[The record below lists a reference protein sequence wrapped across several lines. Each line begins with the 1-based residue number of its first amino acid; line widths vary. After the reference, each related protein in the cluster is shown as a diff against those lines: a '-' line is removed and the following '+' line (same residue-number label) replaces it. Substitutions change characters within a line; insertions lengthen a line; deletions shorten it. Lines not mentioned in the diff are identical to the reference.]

1 MSNVCFIGCSWVR
14 GYNISDNETLPYLYS
29 EKHPNLNVINAGQNA
44 KSIFYYKHILKE
56 ILNYKTIDKVF
67 IGLTTFDRDY
77 VGIDGFIDAKKH
89 NKVNFEELT
98 KNYEIVWDMM
108 ENNFDLTPGLAWTSN
123 AQTKPD
129 FYEITKD
136 EEDYLHKQ
144 FRFVQEHNYK
154 LKYNDFTSFLRFWG
168 EYISNSTLQ
177 KEKYNFEILLLDN
190 YCKQNNIEVSFYRW
204 LDTIEIEDWVLN
216 SDAHIYN
223 QTVESYVNDKNLYI
237 DNGYHFNKIGN
248 KKVVEFLDET
258 N

>member
-108 ENNFDLTPGLAWTSN
+108 ENNFDL
-123 AQTKPD
+123 
-129 FYEITKD
+129 
-136 EEDYLHKQ
+136 
-144 FRFVQEHNYK
+144 VVK
-154 LKYNDFTSFLRFWG
+154 L
-168 EYISNSTLQ
+168 
-177 KEKYNFEILLLDN
+177 
-190 YCKQNNIEVSFYRW
+190 
-204 LDTIEIEDWVLN
+204 TIKFNVLN
-216 SDAHIYN
+216 N
-223 QTVESYVNDKNLYI
+223 QCVYYL
-237 DNGYHFNKIGN
+237 KICIIVH
-248 KKVVEFLDET
+248 KSIP
-258 N
+258 